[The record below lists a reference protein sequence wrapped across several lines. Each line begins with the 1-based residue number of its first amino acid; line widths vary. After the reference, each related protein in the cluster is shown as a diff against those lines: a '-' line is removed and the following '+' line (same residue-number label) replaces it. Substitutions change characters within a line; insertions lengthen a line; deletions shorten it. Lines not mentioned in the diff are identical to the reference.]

1 MDADDTVDTNTR
13 KKNATN
19 NASSTTATEISLLSV
34 CKHSTVILPLQ
45 ISRNL
50 PSLHGRHQIQNTPV
64 VTTDQTSVLLDVV
77 NVTSQSKM
85 RNDVIKE
92 FKSEN
97 IGRCINVQRV
107 S

>member
-1 MDADDTVDTNTR
+1 MVVTN
-13 KKNATN
+13 
-19 NASSTTATEISLLSV
+19 E
-34 CKHSTVILPLQ
+34 
-45 ISRNL
+45 
-50 PSLHGRHQIQNTPV
+50 IQNTPV
-64 VTTDQTSVLLDVV
+64 VTTDQTSVLLHVV

-85 RNDVIKE
+85 RTDVIKE